1 MELLYKYR
9 NGNYNVLIFD
19 DGTKVRQTN
28 ESVWKP
34 YFAENIDI
42 KLTNKCTGTNCVYC
56 HEGSEPNGKNGDI
69 LNLKFFDTLHEG
81 QEVALGGGNIFEH
94 PDLLALLEK
103 LKNKHIICN
112 ITVNQFHFFK
122 YLALI
127 KTLIKDKLVYGVG
140 VSLNYPTQQLIDTL
154 KEPIFKNVVIHTIN
168 GILTKEQVEK
178 LKNNNL
184 KLLILGYKHLRR
196 GDDYFNKE
204 KDLIE
209 KNQKWLEDNIS
220 ELFSHF
226 KVVSFDNLALEQ
238 LNMQN
243 KLDKNTWEEC
253 YMGDDGTTT
262 FYIDCVN
269 KQFAQSSTSLLDK
282 RYPLLDNIDDM
293 FKVIVRN
300 KIEGE

>member
-34 YFAENIDI
+34 DFAENIDI
-42 KLTNKCTGTNCVYC
+42 KITDRCDGNCIFCY
-56 HEGSEPNGKNGDI
+56 EGSTPNGNHSDLI
-69 LNLKFFDTLHEG
+69 NLKFWDTLHKG
-81 QEVALGGGNIFEH
+81 QEVAINGNDLSH
-94 PDLLALLEK
+94 PELIPLLKKLSEQGVIVNMTLNQMHFVGHLEEVK
-103 LKNKHIICN
+103 ELIKNK
-112 ITVNQFHFFK
+112 
-122 YLALI
+122 LI
-127 KTLIKDKLVYGVG
+127 YGLG
-140 VSLNYPTQQLIDTL
+140 VSLVYPTDKLL
-154 KEPIFKNVVIHTIN
+154 KILEEPIFKNVVIHTIN
-168 GILTKEQVEK
+168 GILTKEQAEK
-178 LKNNNL
+178 LKDNNL

-209 KNQKWLEDNIS
+209 KNQKWLEDNIL

-238 LNMQN
+238 LHMQD
-243 KLDKNTWEEC
+243 KLDKNIWEEC

-293 FKVIVRN
+293 FKVIIGN
-300 KIEGE
+300 KI

>member
-1 MELLYKYR
+1 MELLYKYK
-9 NGNYNVLIFD
+9 NGNYNILIFD
-19 DGTKVRQTN
+19 DGTKVRQTS

-34 YFAENIDI
+34 DFAENIDI
-42 KLTNKCTGTNCVYC
+42 KITDKCDGNCSFC
-56 HEGSEPNGKNGDI
+56 FEGSTPNGKHGD
-69 LNLKFFDTLHEG
+69 LLSLKFWDTLHKG
-81 QEVALGGGNIFEH
+81 QEVAINGNDLSH
-94 PDLLALLEK
+94 PDLIPLLKK
-103 LKNKHIICN
+103 LSKQGIIVNMTLNQMHFVGHLEEVKDLIKNK
-112 ITVNQFHFFK
+112 
-122 YLALI
+122 LI
-127 KTLIKDKLVYGVG
+127 YGLG
-140 VSLNYPTQQLIDTL
+140 VSLVYPTDKLLEIL
-154 KEPIFKNVVIHTIN
+154 KEPIFKNAVIHTIN

-178 LKNNNL
+178 LKDNNL

-209 KNQKWLEDNIS
+209 KNQKWLEDNIL

-238 LNMQN
+238 LNMQD
-243 KLDKNTWEEC
+243 KLDKNIWEDC

-269 KQFAQSSTSLLDK
+269 KQFAQSSTSSLDK

-293 FKVIVRN
+293 FRVIVRN

>member
-1 MELLYKYR
+1 MKLLANYI
-9 NGNYNVLIFD
+9 NGNYKVALFE
-19 DGTKVRQTN
+19 DGTKVRFNDLDTL
-28 ESVWKP
+28 KP
-34 YFAENIDI
+34 DFAENIDI
-42 KLTNKCTGTNCVYC
+42 KITDKCDGNCSFC
-56 HEGSEPNGKNGDI
+56 FEGSGPNGKNGDI

-94 PDLLALLEK
+94 PDLLTLLEK

-122 YLALI
+122 YLDLI

-140 VSLNYPTQQLIDTL
+140 VSLNYPTQQLIDAL

-184 KLLILGYKHLRR
+184 RLLILGYKHLRR
-196 GDDYFNKE
+196 GKNYFNKE

-209 KNQKWLEDNIS
+209 KNQKWLEDNIL

-226 KVVSFDNLALEQ
+226 KFVSFDNLALEQ
-238 LNMQN
+238 LNMQD
-243 KLDKNTWEEC
+243 KLDKNIWEEC

-269 KQFAQSSTSLLDK
+269 KQFAQSSTSELDK

-293 FKVIVRN
+293 FKVILEN
-300 KIEGE
+300 KI

>member
-1 MELLYKYR
+1 MELLYKYK

-34 YFAENIDI
+34 DFAENIDI
-42 KLTNKCTGTNCVYC
+42 KITDKCDGNCSFC
-56 HEGSEPNGKNGDI
+56 FEGCTPNGKHGELLD
-69 LNLKFFDTLHEG
+69 LKFWDTLHKG
-81 QEVALGGGNIFEH
+81 QEVAINGNDLSH
-94 PDLLALLEK
+94 PDLIPLLKK
-103 LKNKHIICN
+103 LSKQGIIVNMTLNQMHFVSHLEEVKDLIKNK
-112 ITVNQFHFFK
+112 
-122 YLALI
+122 LI
-127 KTLIKDKLVYGVG
+127 YGLG
-140 VSLNYPTQQLIDTL
+140 VSLVYPTDKLLEIL
-154 KEPIFKNVVIHTIN
+154 KESIFKNVVIHTIN
-168 GILTKEQVEK
+168 GILTEEQVEK

-209 KNQKWLEDNIS
+209 KNQKWLKDNIL
-220 ELFSHF
+220 ELFNHF

-238 LNMQN
+238 LNMQD
-243 KLDKNTWEEC
+243 KLDKNIWEEY

-293 FKVIVRN
+293 FKVITKN
-300 KIEGE
+300 KI

>member
-34 YFAENIDI
+34 DFAENIDI

-56 HEGSEPNGKNGDI
+56 HEGSGPNGKNGDI

-122 YLALI
+122 YLDLI

-204 KDLIE
+204 KALIE
-209 KNQKWLEDNIS
+209 KNQKWLKDNIIS
-220 ELFSHF
+220 LMGHF
-226 KVVSFDNLALEQ
+226 NVISFDNLALEQ
-238 LNMQN
+238 LDMKSKLSETTWN
-243 KLDKNTWEEC
+243 KL

-269 KQFAQSSTSLLDK
+269 KQFAQSSTSLFDK

-293 FKVIVRN
+293 FKVIIEN
-300 KIEGE
+300 KI

>member
-1 MELLYKYR
+1 MNLLYKYR

-34 YFAENIDI
+34 DFAENIDI
-42 KLTNKCTGTNCVYC
+42 KLTDKCTGTNCTYC
-56 HEGSEPNGKNGDI
+56 HEGSGPNGKNGDI

-81 QEVALGGGNIFEH
+81 QEVALGGGNVFEH
-94 PDLLALLEK
+94 PDLLVLLEK

-122 YLALI
+122 YLDLI
-127 KTLIKDKLVYGVG
+127 KTLIKDKFVYGVG

-154 KEPIFKNVVIHTIN
+154 KESIFKNVVIHTIN

-209 KNQKWLEDNIS
+209 KNQKWLKDNIMS
-220 ELFSHF
+220 LMGHF
-226 KVVSFDNLALEQ
+226 NVISFDNLALEQ
-238 LNMQN
+238 LDMKSKMSEAARN
-243 KLDKNTWEEC
+243 KL

-293 FKVIVRN
+293 FKVITEN